1 MMGATVTECANGGI
15 VPSMATQPPAE
26 AIPTREREGVPLAR
40 TSPREGMPLAREGH
54 RDGMPL
60 ARGEPETSPPA
71 WRVAAD
77 RINGDLLRLGSAPR
91 EPWDYRPVPPFVLDE
106 DGYLIEDARPMNPGH
121 ARRMLAYGTVL
132 QSHFLG
138 RGMVNV
144 DIMMPYVQ
152 GSPSKV
158 VRPDLLVALVAE
170 EREGRGSHKL
180 WEEPVPDLVLEDLS
194 PSTWRLDAVEKRRLY
209 RRLGVREYWLFD
221 DTGVRLRD
229 SSGARLRELL
239 VGYKLSGTRYVRI
252 RANAAGRLPSEVL
265 GLELAAR
272 DGLLRFFDP
281 AAGEYLPVFE
291 EWKRQAKS
299 ERRGRQAA
307 ERRAT
312 AEAQGRQVAERRA
325 AAAEGRE
332 AEERRE
338 KEAAQAR
345 IAELEAEL
353 RAQRDSD

>member
-1 MMGATVTECANGGI
+1 
-15 VPSMATQPPAE
+15 
-26 AIPTREREGVPLAR
+26 
-40 TSPREGMPLAREGH
+40 MPLARKEPVPGKWG
-54 RDGMPL
+54 RIPL
-60 ARGEPETSPPA
+60 GSQEPDTSPPA
-71 WRVAAD
+71 WRVAVD
-77 RINGDLLRLGSAPR
+77 QINGDLLRLGSAVR

-106 DGYLIEDARPMNPGH
+106 DGYLIEDARPMNRGH
-121 ARRMLAYGTVL
+121 VKRMFAYGTVL
-132 QSHFLG
+132 QSRFHG
-138 RGMVNV
+138 RGGVV
-144 DIMMPYVQ
+144 DADINMQYVQ
-152 GSPSKV
+152 GSPGKV
-158 VRPDLLVALVAE
+158 VRPDLLVALAAE
-170 EREGRGSHKL
+170 ELDEGSSYKL
-180 WEEPVPDLVLEDLS
+180 WEEPVPDFVLEDLS

-229 SSGARLRELL
+229 SSGVRLREML
-239 VGYKLSGTRYVRI
+239 VGYRLRGARYVRI

-265 GLELAAR
+265 GLELTAR

-281 AAGEYLPVFE
+281 ATGEYLRILE
-291 EWKRQAKS
+291 ES
-299 ERRGRQAA
+299 ERGLAAEKREREAA

-312 AEAQGRQVAERRA
+312 
-325 AAAEGRE
+325 AAEGRE

>member
-1 MMGATVTECANGGI
+1 
-15 VPSMATQPPAE
+15 
-26 AIPTREREGVPLAR
+26 
-40 TSPREGMPLAREGH
+40 
-54 RDGMPL
+54 MPL
-60 ARGEPETSPPA
+60 ARGEPEMSPPA

-77 RINGDLLRLGSAPR
+77 RINGDLLRLGSAVR

-106 DGYLIEDARPMNPGH
+106 DGYLVEDARPMNRGH
-121 ARRMLAYGTVL
+121 AKRMLAYGTVL
-132 QSHFLG
+132 QSHFDG
-138 RGMVNV
+138 RGGMVDV
-144 DIMMPYVQ
+144 DINMHYVQ
-152 GSPSKV
+152 GSPGKV
-158 VRPDLLVALVAE
+158 VRPDLLVALAAE
-170 EREGRGSHKL
+170 ELDEGSSYKL
-180 WEEPVPDLVLEDLS
+180 WEESVPDFVLEDLS

-229 SSGARLRELL
+229 NSGARLREML
-239 VGYKLSGTRYVRI
+239 VGYRLRGAEYARI

-281 AAGEYLPVFE
+281 AAGEYLGVLTE
-291 EWKRQAKS
+291 ERQ
-299 ERRGRQAA
+299 GRQAA
-307 ERRAT
+307 ERRAAT
-312 AEAQGRQVAERRA
+312 ERQKRQAAER
-325 AAAEGRE
+325 RE

-353 RAQRDSD
+353 RAQGDSD